1 MRTFTIEQ
9 IKTHFVGVPY
19 SYSQTFITLLIR
31 NKILVRMSL
40 STYAYDLDMLSK
52 DVIDLI
58 VDECKTTQMRYQ
70 KKYYDNQ
77 VNSRAPNKFQRN
89 H

>member
-9 IKTHFVGVPY
+9 IKTHFIGVPY
-19 SYSQTFITLLIR
+19 SYSQTFLTLLIR

-40 STYAYDLDMLSK
+40 STYAYDLDMLSQ

-58 VDECKTTQMRYQ
+58 IEECRIKQTLYTKRYHG
-70 KKYYDNQ
+70 NRSL
-77 VNSRAPNKFQRN
+77 SRKSVST
-89 H
+89 

>member
-9 IKTHFVGVPY
+9 IKEHFHGVPY

-40 STYAYDLDMLSK
+40 CAYAYDLDKLSQ

-58 VDECKTTQMRYQ
+58 VEECRNKQLNYL
-70 KKYYDNQ
+70 KKYHDSRI
-77 VNSRAPNKFQRN
+77 NS
-89 H
+89 

>member
-9 IKTHFVGVPY
+9 IKAHFIGVPY

-40 STYAYDLDMLSK
+40 STYAYDLDMLSQ

-58 VDECKTTQMRYQ
+58 IEECRIKQLLYTKRYA
-70 KKYYDNQ
+70 N
-77 VNSRAPNKFQRN
+77 RN
-89 H
+89 NPRIKVSNG